1 MIRTCLIEF
10 ELYFPYIVSIKEHRK
25 IMQAIIS
32 DIKKQNISVLEVLNK
47 NIRSSTLYLSVVKEN
62 EVDIKRLYDYYVN
75 FFLDR
80 PDIRLISYNIE
91 IY

>member
-32 DIKKQNISVLEVLNK
+32 NIRKQNISALEILNK
-47 NIRSSTLYLSVVKEN
+47 NIRSSTLYLSAVKESEN
-62 EVDIKRLYDYYVN
+62 DIHKLYDYYVN

-80 PDIRLISYNIE
+80 PDIRLISYNLE